1 MRFNLGFDRF
11 SGLYLLAA
19 FIVVFSILAPE
30 TFPTMATAHILA
42 STQSIAAIA
51 ALALLVPMVT
61 GQFDLSI
68 GGAATLAGVSSVLM
82 QTKGWMS
89 PMSAVIAA
97 TLIGTVIG
105 LVNGFVVV
113 KLRVNSFIATL
124 GMTSIL
130 TALVVIITGNRDVIP
145 VEPGFFGNLTQTQIF
160 GFQSVF
166 VYLLVLAVIIWWVLE
181 RTPAGRYMRAT
192 GGNPEAARLTGIR
205 VDMWAWISLV
215 VSGTVAAFAG
225 VLFVS
230 LTGPSVTFG
239 DSFLLPAFAA
249 VFLGSTQLSPGKM
262 NVWGTLIA
270 IFVLAT
276 GVQGLQLITGVTW
289 VAAMFN
295 GVALIAAVALAVGRE
310 RRLAKGGGKR
320 KGKSQHGE
328 VDPAETLTRLDGL
341 GTDEPAASSHVG
353 PPGTE
358 DR

>member
-11 SGLYLLAA
+11 SGLYLLAV
-19 FIVVFSILAPE
+19 FIVVFSIWAPE
-30 TFPTMATAHILA
+30 TFPTMATLHILA
-42 STQSIAAIA
+42 STQAIAAIA

-68 GGAATLAGVSSVLM
+68 GAMATVAGVSANLL
-82 QTKGWMS
+82 QTKGWFG
-89 PMSAVIAA
+89 PVQAIVIA
-97 TLIGTVIG
+97 TLLGT
-105 LVNGFVVV
+105 LVGFINGFIVV

-130 TALVVIITGNRDVIP
+130 GAVVVIISNNRDIVP
-145 VEPGFFGNLTQTQIF
+145 VPPGLFGDIAQTPIF
-160 GFQSVF
+160 GFQSVII
-166 VYLLVLAVIIWWVLE
+166 YLIVIALVFWWLLE

-205 VDMWAWISLV
+205 VDMWSWISLM
-215 VSGTVAAFAG
+215 VSGTTAAFAG

-230 LTGPSVTFG
+230 LTGPSVVFG
-239 DSFLLPAFAA
+239 DSLLLPAFAA

-276 GVQGLQLITGVTW
+276 GVQGLQLVTGVTW
-289 VAAMFN
+289 VASMFN
-295 GVALIAAVALAVGRE
+295 GVALILAVALAVGRE
-310 RRLAKGGGKR
+310 RRMSKGGGTKKKR
-320 KGKSQHGE
+320 AATE
-328 VDPAETLTRLDGL
+328 PDDAVVRLDGL

-353 PPGTE
+353 PPGSET
-358 DR
+358 